1 MTLTPDD
8 PRIAIAVPEPDTD
21 ATDVITTPVAE
32 IVYDDRHPA
41 DGHAMV
47 VIEETAAELTAE
59 QCFNLSDT
67 FNTVGEALRRYHEDG
82 ENE

>member
-1 MTLTPDD
+1 MTTQDD
-8 PRIAIAVPEPDTD
+8 DRIAIALPEPDSD
-21 ATDVITTPVAE
+21 ASDVITTPVAE
-32 IVYDDRHPA
+32 LVAEDRHPT

-67 FNTVGEALRRYHEDG
+67 FNTVGEVLRRYHE
-82 ENE
+82 NEQ

>member
-1 MTLTPDD
+1 MTTQDD
-8 PRIAIAVPEPDTD
+8 DRIAIALPEPDRD

-32 IVYDDRHPA
+32 LVAEDRHPT

-67 FNTVGEALRRYHEDG
+67 FNTVGEALGRYHE
-82 ENE
+82 ER